1 MMSEGQ
7 GIGERHMSFASQV
20 EEACDEILKRLVVAF
35 IDQQEGG
42 SMKEGAS
49 REESTQ
55 RQHLYAAKFTEVR
68 QVWYSQGVS
77 FPTMSSVGQ
86 PPDERVANADALN
99 LEGADTHSLAQLF
112 VTAQS
117 GYEQL
122 LVMHEQ
128 HIASLRASFSQ
139 SDEGRI
145 SVESHHA
152 DRIVLDAQSA
162 DADRNEKTEA
172 IRAQLGKLSRSM
184 LGGG

>member
-7 GIGERHMSFASQV
+7 GIGERSISSRQMSLASRV
-20 EEACDEILKRLVVAF
+20 EEACDEILKRLVVEF

-42 SMKEGAS
+42 FMKEGAS

-86 PPDERVANADALN
+86 PPDERVANAAALN
-99 LEGADTHSLAQLF
+99 LEGADTHSVAQLF

-139 SDEGRI
+139 RDEGRI
-145 SVESHHA
+145 SVEGHHA

-162 DADRNEKTEA
+162 DAVKKPKQSVHN
-172 IRAQLGKLSRSM
+172 
-184 LGGG
+184 